1 MNQEPQRASIWSVPE
16 GWLTAY
22 FLLFTIQFIVGV
34 SFIVW
39 YETVVVT
46 HDSEVETLAN
56 ILWRAG
62 VIPILSASTSYIF
75 SEGGRLTMVIS
86 NWVERKLEE
95 RRTNREQM
103 LIKQGREQG
112 FEQGREQGRIE
123 GREQGREEGREEGFE
138 QGRAYERERISN
150 GHSDDEPPHSGN
162 GR

>member
-1 MNQEPQRASIWSVPE
+1 MNQDPRRASIWSVPE

-46 HDSEVETLAN
+46 RDSEAETLMN
-56 ILWRAG
+56 ILWRTG

-75 SEGGRLTMVIS
+75 AEGGRLTMVIS

-103 LIKQGREQG
+103 LI
-112 FEQGREQGRIE
+112 EQGRK
-123 GREQGREEGREEGFE
+123 EGFE
-138 QGRAYERERISN
+138 QGRAYERERIAN
-150 GHSDDEPPHSGN
+150 GRTDDEPPHSEN

>member
-39 YETVVVT
+39 YETVIVT

-62 VIPILSASTSYIF
+62 VIPILSASTSYI

-103 LIKQGREQG
+103 LIKQGRE
-112 FEQGREQGRIE
+112 
-123 GREQGREEGREEGFE
+123 EGFE